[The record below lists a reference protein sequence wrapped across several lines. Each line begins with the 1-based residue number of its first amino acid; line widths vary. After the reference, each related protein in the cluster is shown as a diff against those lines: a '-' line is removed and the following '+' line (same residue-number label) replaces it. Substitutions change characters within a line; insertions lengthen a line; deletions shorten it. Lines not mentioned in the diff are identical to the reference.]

1 MGHSAVGVSKKRW
14 NLSPE
19 LRVGEL
25 VVRRRGEGS
34 SEGEGEERGA
44 VRRGAVRRG
53 VSEDKK
59 HTPGYRENLTLEAE
73 KAGDF
78 AFLCL

>member
-14 NLSPE
+14 NLSAE

-34 SEGEGEERGA
+34 NEGEGEEKGA

-53 VSEDKK
+53 VSE
-59 HTPGYRENLTLEAE
+59 E
-73 KAGDF
+73 KRGSEEGGK
-78 AFLCL
+78 